1 MKQLKYYIL
10 IPVLTLLGCVLYLLA
25 AGEQDAA
32 AVRQEVVRFHVVAK
46 DNSAEAQQL
55 KLKVRDGIF
64 DLAER
69 LFAPCTAPEEA
80 LSVADA
86 HRQELEEAAEQ
97 ILRENGCDDAVTV
110 QVGARYFPT
119 KDYGALSFPAGRY
132 QAVSVQIGT
141 AKGENFWCVLYPAL
155 CIAPAVAEEQAEEEM
170 IAAVGESGT
179 SFLKKS
185 EPVQKIKF
193 ALVEWLE
200 RWKEKICK

>member
-10 IPVLTLLGCVLYLLA
+10 IPVFTLLGCFLYLLA

-46 DNSAEAQQL
+46 DNSTEAQQL
-55 KLKVRDGIF
+55 KIKVRDGLF
-64 DLAER
+64 GLAER

-80 LSVADA
+80 LSAA
-86 HRQELEEAAEQ
+86 AFHRQELEEAAEQ
-97 ILRENGCDDAVTV
+97 ILRENGCEDAVTV
-110 QVGARYFPT
+110 QVGERYFPT

-132 QAVSVQIGT
+132 QAVSVQIGA

-155 CIAPAVAEEQAEEEM
+155 CIAPAVVEEQAEEEM

-179 SFLKKS
+179 AFLKKS

-193 ALVEWLE
+193 ALVVWLA